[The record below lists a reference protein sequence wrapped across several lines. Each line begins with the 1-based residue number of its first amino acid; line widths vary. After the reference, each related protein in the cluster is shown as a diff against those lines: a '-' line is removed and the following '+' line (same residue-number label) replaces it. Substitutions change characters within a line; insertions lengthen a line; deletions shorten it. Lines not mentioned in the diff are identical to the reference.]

1 MMLFSETLHPGYG
14 QHFTVDQVLFRE
26 KTAFQDLVIFRNP
39 VFGKVLALDG
49 VIQTTERDNHIYHE
63 MLVHVPLFAHG
74 AARDVLIIGGGD
86 GGTLRETVKHPVESA
101 VMVEIDPA
109 VIALSKT
116 HLPEL
121 SDGAFD
127 HPAAE
132 IVIADGL
139 KYVAETERR
148 FDVIIVDST
157 DPIGPG
163 EVLFTERFYRD
174 CKRCL
179 RPGGIVVSQNG
190 VPFLQADELLTSH
203 RRRLGLF
210 GDVSV
215 YTAPVPTYTGGAMTL
230 GWATDDA
237 GLRQQGI
244 EALRSRF
251 ARVAPATRH
260 YTPEIHAGAFALPR
274 AIQELLASAA

>member
-1 MMLFSETLHPGYG
+1 MMVFSETLHAGYG

-26 KTAFQDLVIFRNP
+26 KTAFQDLVIFCNP

-86 GGTLRETVKHPVESA
+86 GGTLREVVKHPVASA

-109 VIALSKT
+109 VFELSKA

-148 FDVIIVDST
+148 FDVIVVDST

-163 EVLFTERFYRD
+163 EVLFTEQFYRD

-179 RPGGIVVSQNG
+179 RPGGIVVTQNG
-190 VPFLQADELLTSH
+190 VPFLQRDELLTSH
-203 RRRLGLF
+203 RRLSGLF
-210 GDVSV
+210 ADVSF
-215 YTAPVPTYTGGAMTL
+215 YTAPVPTYSGGAMTL

-237 GLRQQGI
+237 ALRRLS
-244 EALRSRF
+244 ADTLRSR
-251 ARVAPATRH
+251 VAAVNPATRH
-260 YTPEIHAGAFALPR
+260 YTADIHAGAFALPR
-274 AIQELLASAA
+274 AILDLLAA